1 MQRTSRRLPR
11 PGPAVPLLAALGL
24 LASVLPSPAPAQT
37 PAPAAALVSLPPEL
51 AQVRANLDKYR
62 DPIVAVH
69 DGYLS
74 SVACVAYAKGSE
86 GTMHYAAGGMGVH
99 FLNFLLIGKPLDP
112 ARPQVLIYEPDG
124 DRLRLAA
131 AEWFVPV
138 EAAGSARPTILGH
151 ELQGPMEGHD
161 PLQPK
166 GMHHYDL
173 HVWLWKHNPAGT
185 FEPTNPDVTCPEHA
199 YSFKEHAPKL
209 VDPAAAGAVRR
220 AAP

>member
-1 MQRTSRRLPR
+1 MHRTSRRPPR
-11 PGPAVPLLAALGL
+11 PGIAAPLLAALAL
-24 LASVLPSPAPAQT
+24 LASAVPSPARAQ
-37 PAPAAALVSLPPEL
+37 AAAQAATLASLPPEL
-51 AQVRANLDKYR
+51 VQVRANLDKYR

-74 SVACVAYAKGSE
+74 SVACVAYGKGTA

-99 FLNFLLIGKPLDP
+99 FLNFQLIGKPLDP
-112 ARPQVLIYEPDG
+112 AKPQVLIYEPDG

-138 EAAGSARPTILGH
+138 EAAGSTRPTILGH

-166 GMHHYDL
+166 GLHHYDL

-185 FEPTNPDVTCPEHA
+185 FEPTNPDVTCPAHA
-199 YSFKEHAPKL
+199 YSFQEHAPKL
-209 VDPAAAGAVRR
+209 VDPGAAKSGRSD
-220 AAP
+220 

>member
-1 MQRTSRRLPR
+1 MLAPLSRL
-11 PGPAVPLLAALGL
+11 GTVVLGL
-24 LASVLPSPAPAQT
+24 AGSTLVTGIAPSLAPAQ
-37 PAPAAALVSLPPEL
+37 APADAAAPANLSPEL
-51 AQVRANLDKYR
+51 LKVRATLDKYR

-74 SVACVAYAKGSE
+74 SVGCVEYTKGTE

-99 FLNFLLIGKPLDP
+99 FLNLQLIGKPLDP
-112 ARPQVLIYEPDG
+112 AKPQVLIYEPEG

-131 AEWFVPV
+131 AEWFVPT
-138 EAAGSARPTILGH
+138 EAAGQTRPTILGQ

-173 HVWLWKHNPAGT
+173 HVWLWQHNPAGT
-185 FEPTNPDVTCPEHA
+185 FAPTNPDVTCPKQA
-199 YSFKEHAPKL
+199 YSFTERAPKL
-209 VDPAAAGAVRR
+209 VNHQAR
-220 AAP
+220 